1 MSGKDGSAPDP
12 SEDGRD
18 TTMDRGDASDDGLG
32 APALPSPDV
41 EWNDLAA
48 FLAVA
53 RHGGLSGAAR
63 AIGSSPPTLGRRM
76 RALER
81 SLGRELFIR
90 RRQGYDLTDEGAAL
104 REALRGVETG
114 IAQATAPEPGEEL
127 PLVKLSAGS
136 WTMHAMIHAME
147 RIVGDPPNLRVRLVQ
162 EEDVAS
168 IRRRQADIGFR
179 LRRPT
184 EEGLAGRK
192 LRRVEFAPY
201 ALPTAPERWIVVRSD
216 TPSARWVAERA
227 GDAVAIETTAP
238 RLALDLALAGLGRA
252 VLPTFIGDPHPDLER
267 MGHAIPELAH
277 DQWIVSHADDRNL
290 PHIRTALDRLAEVF
304 G

>member
-1 MSGKDGSAPDP
+1 MSGKDGGAHDA
-12 SEDGRD
+12 SEEGRD
-18 TTMDRGDASDDGLG
+18 ATVNGSDAPDDGLG
-32 APALPSPDV
+32 ASALPSPDI

-63 AIGSSPPTLGRRM
+63 AIASSPPTLGRRM

-90 RRQGYDLTDEGAAL
+90 RRQGYDLTDEGARL

-114 IAQATAPEPGEEL
+114 IARATLPQPGEEL

-136 WTMHAMIHAME
+136 WTMHAMIHAMD
-147 RIVGDPPNLRVRLVQ
+147 RIVGDPPDLRVRLVQ
-162 EEDVAS
+162 EEDVVS

-201 ALPTAPERWIVVRSD
+201 ALPVAPDRWIVVRSD
-216 TPSARWVAERA
+216 TPSARWVLERCCV
-227 GDAVAIETTAP
+227 DVAIETTAP
-238 RLALDLALAGLGRA
+238 RLALDLALAGMGRA
-252 VLPTFIGDPHPDLER
+252 VLPTFIGDLQGDLER
-267 MGHAIPELAH
+267 VGEAIPELAH

-290 PHIRTALDRLAEVF
+290 PHIRTALDRLGEVF